1 MHNPC
6 PLSAKS
12 LQPYKTVGTVSD
24 LDTLQQLLEQPALLE
39 GCDIVEFRLSE
50 HTPLERSLE
59 LLPQMNALRPTLLTI
74 RTCREGG
81 TWDISDAERHQ
92 LFLAFAGKVSAMD
105 LECDS
110 ELLHQYF
117 QPGIYGEQTLII
129 ASHHNFER
137 CVEVSE
143 LEEKLAKARQHG
155 ADLLKMAVIIDEEE
169 ELQRLKDFCVATD
182 FPLSLLGMGKL
193 SLRSRIELPQTGSLL
208 TYGYIDKPAA
218 PQQPSCLE
226 IKKALSGN

>member
-12 LQPYKTVGTVSD
+12 LQPFRTVGTVSD
-24 LDTLQQLLEQPALLE
+24 LSTLKTLLNQPELLE

-50 HTPLERSLE
+50 NTDLEQSLE

-81 TWDISDAERHQ
+81 TWDITNAERHK
-92 LFLAFAGKVSAMD
+92 LFLAFADKVSAMD

-110 ELLHQYF
+110 ELLSDYF
-117 QPGIYGEQTLII
+117 SAGVYGKDTLII

-137 CVEVSE
+137 CVQVSE
-143 LEEKLAKARQHG
+143 LEEKLAIAKESA
-155 ADLLKMAVIIDEEE
+155 ADLLKMAVIINTEE
-169 ELQRLKDFCVATD
+169 ELQRLKDFCQKTT

-193 SLRSRIELPQTGSLL
+193 SLRSRIELPQVGSLL
-208 TYGYIDKPAA
+208 TYGYIDKAA
-218 PQQPSCLE
+218 AQDQPSCRDL
-226 IKKALSGN
+226 KAALDQL